1 MDFVGCVKEVFVI
14 HWACLFGQ
22 ASGGGETRCWP
33 SNYVGVKD
41 IGTWDLEGFV
51 GNLVV
56 WVLWLRHGHLP
67 PFSLPHLFQSSY
79 FQHLLMRCNRIC
91 PFLGPLRSFRPQIP
105 DLQSL
110 KACNPPSSQNFIPL
124 SPSPSIHLL
133 LPSSSYLWLPM
144 AVSLFLTHLLLE
156 VASPITYPP
165 SPFCCH

>member
-56 WVLWLRHGHLP
+56 WGHPRYTFPFLFLGGRCKLTSPIGEVLAIQ
-67 PFSLPHLFQSSY
+67 FVV
-79 FQHLLMRCNRIC
+79 CNRESN
-91 PFLGPLRSFRPQIP
+91 PFR
-105 DLQSL
+105 
-110 KACNPPSSQNFIPL
+110 
-124 SPSPSIHLL
+124 
-133 LPSSSYLWLPM
+133 
-144 AVSLFLTHLLLE
+144 
-156 VASPITYPP
+156 
-165 SPFCCH
+165 

>member
-79 FQHLLMRCNRIC
+79 F
-91 PFLGPLRSFRPQIP
+91 
-105 DLQSL
+105 
-110 KACNPPSSQNFIPL
+110 
-124 SPSPSIHLL
+124 
-133 LPSSSYLWLPM
+133 
-144 AVSLFLTHLLLE
+144 
-156 VASPITYPP
+156 
-165 SPFCCH
+165 

>member
-56 WVLWLRHGHLP
+56 WVLWLRHKRMVYVYIYILHG
-67 PFSLPHLFQSSY
+67 
-79 FQHLLMRCNRIC
+79 
-91 PFLGPLRSFRPQIP
+91 FLI
-105 DLQSL
+105 
-110 KACNPPSSQNFIPL
+110 
-124 SPSPSIHLL
+124 
-133 LPSSSYLWLPM
+133 
-144 AVSLFLTHLLLE
+144 
-156 VASPITYPP
+156 
-165 SPFCCH
+165 